1 MTISVGGS
9 IVLSGAG
16 LILQAMGYRLADPH
30 PVVLFGVG
38 FALVV
43 RGTVLSIRLGL
54 VWVLVVEAVIRP

>member
-16 LILQAMGYRLADPH
+16 LLLQALGYRLADPH
-30 PVVLFGVG
+30 HVVLFGVEL
-38 FALVV
+38 ALVV

-54 VWVLVVEAVIRP
+54 VWVLAVEAVIRP